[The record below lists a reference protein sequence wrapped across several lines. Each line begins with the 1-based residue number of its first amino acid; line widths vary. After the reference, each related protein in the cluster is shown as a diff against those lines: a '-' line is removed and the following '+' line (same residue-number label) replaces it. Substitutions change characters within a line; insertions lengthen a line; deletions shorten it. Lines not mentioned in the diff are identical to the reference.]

1 MEYNWKGKILK
12 QWCLEN
18 DLDYH
23 TVYLRF
29 TSSSL
34 SFKDFMRRF
43 EKQIKTSSKISIMV
57 RKKLDGKPIKQI
69 CREKDINYSTV
80 MKKMYIYNG
89 DIDRA
94 IAESEIIRDK
104 VLEMK
109 KQKDKNPC
117 FKCMKR
123 NCLGCPNYLYEEQD
137 KQWKAEQYE
146 TTKKFD

>member
-1 MEYNWKGKILK
+1 
-12 QWCLEN
+12 
-18 DLDYH
+18 
-23 TVYLRF
+23 
-29 TSSSL
+29 
-34 SFKDFMRRF
+34 
-43 EKQIKTSSKISIMV
+43 MV

-94 IAESEIIRDK
+94 ITESEIIRDK

-117 FKCMKR
+117 NCCMKR
-123 NCLGCPNYLYEEQD
+123 NCLGCNNYLYEEQD